1 MKRKYISPVC
11 EGFLAEQEVILAGS
25 VIISSGAGDYNPDLP
40 TPGVEEGDVD
50 PNGFAKGG
58 MVWDN
63 TIFD

>member
-11 EGFLAEQEVILAGS
+11 EGFLTEQEVILAGS
-25 VIISSGAGDYNPDLP
+25 VIITSGADDVDPGITP
-40 TPGVEEGDVD
+40 PGVEEGDVD